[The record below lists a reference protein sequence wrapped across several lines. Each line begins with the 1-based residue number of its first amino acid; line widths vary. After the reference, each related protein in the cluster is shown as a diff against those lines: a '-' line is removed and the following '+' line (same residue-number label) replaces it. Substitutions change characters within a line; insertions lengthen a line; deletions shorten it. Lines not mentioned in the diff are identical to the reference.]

1 MQGVVRQEIIFA
13 NHCQT
18 MGQPQRWLSVPL
30 VLTSHT
36 WENAKNELSHQDPA
50 MAESMLGEMSDVSR
64 VMFPPDYNTTAVV
77 MRGVYQTQGQIWTLV
92 VPKMDR
98 AADLFTVDES
108 ERLLEQGAL
117 RLKWAGHNIQE
128 QRLILTAIGTYQL
141 EEVIRAS
148 IRLKEREIA
157 HSVVYTLEPGR
168 FRAPRSTGEMA
179 HVAPAQVCSEL
190 YPGSVAARI
199 FVSHTRPEAMLGTL
213 QPLQTGSGKTA
224 ALGFIGQGGTLTVGG
239 MLFVNRCTWAHI
251 LAESAGVLDL
261 SQKEILDSK
270 ELAALDGKVSPEGI
284 II

>member
-1 MQGVVRQEIIFA
+1 
-13 NHCQT
+13 
-18 MGQPQRWLSVPL
+18 
-30 VLTSHT
+30 
-36 WENAKNELSHQDPA
+36 
-50 MAESMLGEMSDVSR
+50 
-64 VMFPPDYNTTAVV
+64 
-77 MRGVYQTQGQIWTLV
+77 
-92 VPKMDR
+92 
-98 AADLFTVDES
+98 
-108 ERLLEQGAL
+108 
-117 RLKWAGHNIQE
+117 
-128 QRLILTAIGTYQL
+128 
-141 EEVIRAS
+141 
-148 IRLKEREIA
+148 
-157 HSVVYTLEPGR
+157 
-168 FRAPRSTGEMA
+168 MA